1 MLSTVTNVKLTPMTI
16 GSLEPI
22 LQTRKQLDQRCDPG
36 HQHGILKK
44 NGDLLAWE
52 SPPAA
57 AMIVIGVRFDTNMA
71 RICWS
76 PKGTAFKRGTLPS
89 SLYMLLML
97 HSLFFILLS
106 FPG

>member
-22 LQTRKQLDQRCDPG
+22 LQTGNSWISVAIPATSMAFCRRTATS
-36 HQHGILKK
+36 
-44 NGDLLAWE
+44 AWE